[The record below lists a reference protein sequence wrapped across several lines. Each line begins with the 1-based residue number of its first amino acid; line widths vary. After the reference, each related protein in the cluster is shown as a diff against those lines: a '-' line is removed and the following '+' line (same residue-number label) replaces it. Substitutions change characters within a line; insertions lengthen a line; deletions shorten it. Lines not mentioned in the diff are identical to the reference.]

1 MKRSI
6 VIIVVIALIAS
17 VVIYPLLNKSQR
29 CTRFKMGTVVEIT
42 LNGPIWTNFDKIF
55 EKAFLAI
62 DKAQNLADRY
72 NQGSQISIVNR
83 EAHKFPV
90 GVDKELYNLIENA
103 TNISKNTEGAF
114 DITVTP
120 LVELWGFYKKQ
131 GSLPS
136 DAKIKEALASVGF
149 NNIVLDREKKAV
161 FLKKDGVGLDLS
173 AIAKGYAVDKA
184 AKVIRECGISSAI
197 INAGGDIYCVGKKN
211 IFQKWNVGIKDPDD
225 NKKIIKVIHIR
236 DKAVATS
243 GGYEKFLMR
252 QGKKYSHLIDPRTG
266 LPTEISRNATV
277 VARTCTLADALATAL
292 CILSNDKI
300 DQLKIKYD
308 IEVFIFK

>member
-1 MKRSI
+1 MKKPI
-6 VIIVVIALIAS
+6 VIVGVIALIAS
-17 VVIYPLLNKSQR
+17 VVVYPLLNRSQKR
-29 CTRFKMGTVVEIT
+29 ARFKMGTVVEIT

-55 EKAFLAI
+55 KKAFLAI

-72 NQGSQISIVNR
+72 NHGSQISIVNR
-83 EAHKFPV
+83 KAHQFPV
-90 GVDKELYNLIENA
+90 NVDKELYNLIENA
-103 TNISKNTEGAF
+103 IDISRNTEGAF

-131 GSLPS
+131 GSSPS

-149 NNIVLDREKKAV
+149 NNIVLDREKRTV

-184 AKVIRECGISSAI
+184 AKVIKECGISSAI

-236 DKAVATS
+236 GKAVATS
-243 GGYEKFLMR
+243 GGYEKFLIR

-277 VARTCTLADALATAL
+277 VARTCALADALATAL
-292 CILSNDKI
+292 CVLSKDKI
-300 DQLKIKYD
+300 ETLKAKYN
-308 IEVFIFK
+308 IEVYTF

>member
-1 MKRSI
+1 MKKPI
-6 VIIVVIALIAS
+6 VIIAIAVLIAS
-17 VVIYPLLNKSQR
+17 AIAYPLLNKSQKS
-29 CTRFKMGTVVEIT
+29 TRFKMGTVVEIT

-62 DKAQNLADRY
+62 DKAQNLAGRY

-90 GVDKELYNLIENA
+90 NVDKELYNLIENA
-103 TNISKNTEGAF
+103 IDISRNTEGAF

-131 GSLPS
+131 GSSPS
-136 DAKIKEALASVGF
+136 DAKVKE
-149 NNIVLDREKKAV
+149 DREKRTV

-173 AIAKGYAVDKA
+173 AIAKGYAVDRA
-184 AKVIRECGISSAI
+184 AKVIRECGITSAI

-211 IFQKWNVGIKDPDD
+211 IFQKWSVGIKDPDD

-236 DKAVATS
+236 GKAVATS
-243 GGYEKFLMR
+243 GGYEKFLVR
-252 QGKKYSHLIDPRTG
+252 QGGKYSHLIDPRTG

-277 VARTCTLADALATAL
+277 VAQTCALADALATAL
-292 CILSNDKI
+292 CILSKDKI
-300 DQLKIKYD
+300 AQLKIKYD
-308 IEVFIFK
+308 IEVFIF

>member
-1 MKRSI
+1 MKKIIIIIAVTALIVSI
-6 VIIVVIALIAS
+6 VIF
-17 VVIYPLLNKSQR
+17 PLFNKSQR
-29 CTRFKMGTVVEIT
+29 RSRFKMGTVVEIT

-90 GVDKELYNLIENA
+90 VVDKELYNLIENA
-103 TNISKNTEGAF
+103 TSISKNTEGAF

-136 DAKIKEALASVGF
+136 DAKIKGALARVGF

-225 NKKIIKVIHIR
+225 NKKIIKVIHVR
-236 DKAVATS
+236 DRAVATS
-243 GGYEKFLMR
+243 GGYEKFLTR
-252 QGKKYSHLIDPRTG
+252 QGEKYSHLIDPRTG
-266 LPTEISRNATV
+266 LPAEISRNATV

-292 CILSNDKI
+292 CILSKNKI

-308 IEVFIFK
+308 IEVFIK